1 MRILENN
8 QRKDIRFKK
17 GDFVLYEP
25 SELQREEIFKIIEK
39 QNLKIEGD
47 NIEGELDTKFL
58 RYILKECSSL
68 GSEID
73 QYDDQELDI
82 KFSNGNRDMTL
93 FLREIERLTE
103 ELVEDL
109 FYIQEKEIKLMI
121 KMLDVLNSNMT
132 KNEMEKKFNNLMKRN
147 KVNVTLNDFI
157 ENKDNP
163 EKLKEL
169 IKNSKKKNTSKKK

>member
-1 MRILENN
+1 MGILEKN
-8 QRKDIRFKK
+8 QKKDIRFKK
-17 GDFVLYEP
+17 GDFILYEP
-25 SELQREEIFKIIEK
+25 TDLQREEIFKIIEK

-47 NIEGELDTKFL
+47 NIEGELDTKFF
-58 RYILKECSSL
+58 RYILRECSSL
-68 GSEID
+68 ANEVD
-73 QYDDQELDI
+73 EYDDQELDV

-157 ENKDNP
+157 ENKDDP
-163 EKLKEL
+163 EKLKEI